1 MKPVLVVFP
10 FVILLLGLFFACL
23 PVQAA
28 DVGGI
33 ISSDT
38 TWTTADSPI
47 TLTKNTLVGNG
58 VTLRIES
65 GVTVNIK
72 DDCYLQVNG
81 TLTAKGTEGSKI
93 NFNGGQIKF
102 TVAATSYNEQT
113 GAGSI
118 LENCVFTSGIER
130 QVLIKNCSPKIANN
144 IFRSQLYLEQ
154 SASTVSSNIF
164 NSPVHV
170 SGGSNEFLK
179 NTFKQGLSFDNVG
192 GNGNLDS
199 MVLENIFTDYSGG
212 AGIYVAA
219 NIFDAPYSLTI
230 EKNLIANNYHGIL
243 VTSMLSPTM
252 RYNTIVNNHIGIQ
265 LLDYDKQSYVIKYNT
280 LSNPQNLVLTQW
292 VGCPDIDATN
302 NWWGTTDKATI
313 SASIYDYKNNFDLGT
328 VNFTPFLNEPNPN
341 APDAELPPTPTFNP
355 TPTASTPTSMPPTT
369 PSATIDANS
378 FNIESNSTISA
389 FSFDGSLPQV
399 SFIVS
404 GPNGTSGY
412 VKITIAK
419 TFMPT
424 TDNMQVYLDGNP
436 VSYNLDS
443 NEHSWIVTFTYQ
455 HSSHQVTINSTA
467 NETENTGFPS
477 WIWDATTI
485 AVAVS
490 LVIAVV
496 IIFWLA
502 KKNA

>member
-1 MKPVLVVFP
+1 MKLCLVAFT
-10 FVILLLGLFFACL
+10 FATLFLGLIFVCL
-23 PVQAA
+23 PVQGTDA
-28 DVGGI
+28 GGI

-38 TWTTADSPI
+38 TWTTTGSPY

-58 VTLRIES
+58 VTLRIEA

-72 DDCYLQVNG
+72 DGCYLQVNG
-81 TLTAKGTEGSKI
+81 TLIAKGTEGSKI
-93 NFNGGQIKF
+93 NFNGGQIRF
-102 TVAATSYNEQT
+102 TAATSSYNEQT
-113 GAGSI
+113 GTGSI

-130 QVLIKNCSPKIANN
+130 QVSIKNCSPKIANN
-144 IFRSQLYLEQ
+144 IFHSQLYLAQ
-154 SASTVSSNIF
+154 STSTVSSNIF
-164 NSPVHV
+164 DVQVHV
-170 SGGSNEFLK
+170 SGGSNLFLK
-179 NTFKQGLSFDNVG
+179 NTFKQGLSFDTVYG
-192 GNGNLDS
+192 DGKFDAK
-199 MVLENIFTDYSGG
+199 VLENVVSG
-212 AGIYVAA
+212 AGIYVAV
-219 NIFDAPYSLTI
+219 NSFNDPYYLTI
-230 EKNLIANNYHGIL
+230 EKNLITNNYYGIL
-243 VTSMLSPTM
+243 VSSMLSPTI
-252 RYNTIVNNHIGIQ
+252 RYNTIVNNTVGIE
-265 LLDYDKQSYVIKYNT
+265 LLDYDRQSYVIKYNT
-280 LSNPQNLVLTQW
+280 IINQQNLVLTQW

-328 VNFTPFLNEPNPN
+328 VNFTPFLTEPNPN

-369 PSATIDANS
+369 PSATIDANN

-424 TDNMQVYLDGNP
+424 TDNMQVYLDGHLI
-436 VSYNLDS
+436 SHSLDS
-443 NEHSWIVTFTYQ
+443 NVHSWIVTFTYQ
-455 HSSHQVTINSTA
+455 HSSHQVTINSTV
-467 NETENTGFPS
+467 NETEDLGFPS
-477 WIWDATTI
+477 WIWDAATI

-490 LVIAVV
+490 LVTAVV

-502 KKNA
+502 KKKA